1 VLKSKNRSRPAAS
14 KLSILRQLGNYI
26 PTHLVPQLSR
36 ASGAEDKTRSYSAWS
51 HVLTML
57 YAQLTHAL
65 GLNDVC
71 DALRLHSGPLSAIRG
86 ATPPSRNGLSH
97 ANKVRP
103 AQMAEQLFWKMLE
116 RLENLSP
123 QFGLGR
129 RRAPLHRF
137 KRAVHIIDSRVI
149 QLVASCLDWA
159 SHRRRKAAAKCHV
172 RLDFQSLLPRMVIV
186 DQARPHDNVYARDL
200 CGGVKSGEIVIGDR
214 AYLDLLHLMELSVRG
229 VYWVVREKQNLV
241 FDVIE
246 KREAAQDSG
255 ILRDEIIMLNKGV
268 QARRVVAIVEVD
280 GEERAMTF
288 LTNHLDW
295 SARTICDL
303 YRCRWQ
309 IEVFFKQ
316 LKQTLQLADFL
327 GNSANAV
334 KWQLWTALLLMLL
347 LRFLAHLSKWSHS
360 FVRLF
365 TLTRSALWSRIDLLE
380 LLRSY
385 GTAKGSFRC
394 LGQPEQAFLPGL

>member
-1 VLKSKNRSRPAAS
+1 M
-14 KLSILRQLGNYI
+14 
-26 PTHLVPQLSR
+26 VPQLSR
-36 ASGAEDKTRSYSAWS
+36 LSGVEDKARSYSAWS
-51 HVLTML
+51 HVVAML

-103 AQMAEQLFWKMLE
+103 AEMAEQLFWRMFEHLGS
-116 RLENLSP
+116 LSP
-123 QFGLGR
+123 GFVGGR

-137 KRAVHIIDSRVI
+137 KRAVHIIDSTVI
-149 QLVASCLDWA
+149 QLVANCLDWA

-172 RLDFQSLLPRMVIV
+172 RLDFQSLLPRMIIV
-186 DQARPHDNVYARDL
+186 DQARPHDNVYARAL
-200 CGGVKSGEIVIGDR
+200 CAGVKSGEIVIGDR
-214 AYLDLLHLMELSVRG
+214 AYLELLHLLELSERG
-229 VYWVVREKQNLV
+229 VYWVVREKENLR
-241 FDVIE
+241 FEVIE
-246 KREAAQDSG
+246 QRAVHLEAG
-255 ILRDEIIMLNKGV
+255 ILKDEIIMLNKGV
-268 QARRVVAIVEVD
+268 QARRVVAVVEVD
-280 GEERAMTF
+280 GEEREMTF
-288 LTNHLDW
+288 LTNNLDW

-365 TLTRSALWSRIDLLE
+365 TLTRAALWSRINLLDLLK
-380 LLRSY
+380 SC
-385 GTAKGSFRC
+385 GTAQGSFRC
-394 LGQPEQAFLPGL
+394 LGQPEQAFLPGI

>member
-1 VLKSKNRSRPAAS
+1 VIKQKKSLKPAAG
-14 KLSILRQLGNYI
+14 KFSILRQLCNYI
-26 PTHLVPQLSR
+26 PTHVVAQLSR
-36 ASGAEDKTRSYSAWS
+36 ATGVEDKARTYSAWS
-51 HVLTML
+51 HLVAML

-86 ATPPSRNGLSH
+86 ARPPSRNGLSH

-103 AQMAEQLFWKMLE
+103 AELAEQLFWKMFEHLGS
-116 RLENLSP
+116 LSP
-123 QFGLGR
+123 GFVGGG

-137 KRAVHIIDSRVI
+137 KRAVHLIDSTVI
-149 QLVASCLDWA
+149 QLVANCLDWA

-186 DQARPHDNVYARDL
+186 DQARPHDNVYARAL
-200 CGGVKSGEIVIGDR
+200 CSGVKSGEIVIGDR
-214 AYLDLLHLMELSVRG
+214 AYLELLHLLELSERG
-229 VYWVVREKQNLV
+229 VYWVVREKENLV

-246 KREAAQDSG
+246 KRAVAQDSG
-255 ILRDEIIMLNKGV
+255 ILRDEIIMLNRGV
-268 QARRVVAIVEVD
+268 QARRVVAIVEVN
-280 GEERAMTF
+280 GAERAMTF
-288 LTNHLDW
+288 LTNHVEW

-365 TLTRSALWSRIDLLE
+365 TLTRSALWRRLDLLE
-380 LLRSY
+380 LLKSY

-394 LGQPEQAFLPGL
+394 LGQPEQAFLPGF

>member
-1 VLKSKNRSRPAAS
+1 
-14 KLSILRQLGNYI
+14 
-26 PTHLVPQLSR
+26 LVPALSR
-36 ASGAEDKTRSYSAWS
+36 ATGAEEKARTYSAWS
-51 HVLTML
+51 HVVAML

-86 ATPPSRNGLSH
+86 ATAPSRNGLSH
-97 ANKVRP
+97 ANRVRP
-103 AQMAEQLFWKMLE
+103 AAMAEQLFWKMLE
-116 RLENLSP
+116 HLESLSP

-137 KRAVHIIDSRVI
+137 KRAVHIIDSTVI
-149 QLVASCLDWA
+149 QLVANCLDWA

-186 DQARPHDNVYARDL
+186 DQARPHDNVYARAL
-200 CGGVKSGEIVIGDR
+200 CAGVKSGEIVIGDR
-214 AYLDLLHLMELSVRG
+214 AYLELLHLLELTERG
-229 VYWVVREKQNLV
+229 VYWVVREKENLR
-241 FDVIE
+241 FEVIE
-246 KREAAQDSG
+246 KREADAQEG
-255 ILRDEIIMLNKGV
+255 ILTDEIIMLNKGV
-268 QARRVVAIVEVD
+268 QARRVVAVVEVD
-280 GEERAMTF
+280 GQEREMTF
-288 LTNHLDW
+288 LTNHLEW

-365 TLTRSALWSRIDLLE
+365 TLTRSALWSRIDLLD
-380 LLRSY
+380 LLRSC
-385 GTAKGSFRC
+385 GIAKGSFRC
-394 LGQPEQAFLPGL
+394 LAQPEQAFLPGF